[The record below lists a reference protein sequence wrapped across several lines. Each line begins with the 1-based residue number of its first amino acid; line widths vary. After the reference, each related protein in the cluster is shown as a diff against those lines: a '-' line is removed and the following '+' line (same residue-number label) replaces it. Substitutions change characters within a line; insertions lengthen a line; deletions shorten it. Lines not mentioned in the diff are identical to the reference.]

1 MTVTL
6 DETLLP
12 MLDRVTVVLADY
24 DAVTQ
29 QKVLALTTVRH
40 AMRARPRSFRCGLYA
55 QTRHAADRRNRRRTI
70 MSDDND
76 KLAQLLQQSLQN
88 LASQKAVSTP
98 WSRRRALS
106 ALWRSDR
113 DLSRQRRQEPDALLR
128 ALRDGGGRA
137 GE

>member
-1 MTVTL
+1 MDWGSKDEVTCKACLSALKRNGALAMTVTL

-55 QTRHAADRRNRRRTI
+55 QTRHAADRRI
-70 MSDDND
+70 GGE
-76 KLAQLLQQSLQN
+76 QS
-88 LASQKAVSTP
+88 
-98 WSRRRALS
+98 
-106 ALWRSDR
+106 
-113 DLSRQRRQEPDALLR
+113 
-128 ALRDGGGRA
+128 
-137 GE
+137 

>member
-1 MTVTL
+1 
-6 DETLLP
+6 
-12 MLDRVTVVLADY
+12 
-24 DAVTQ
+24 
-29 QKVLALTTVRH
+29 
-40 AMRARPRSFRCGLYA
+40 
-55 QTRHAADRRNRRRTI
+55 

-113 DLSRQRRQEPDALLR
+113 DLSRQRRQELDALLR